1 MKRYIAGAAIA
12 CALLLTGSTAQA
24 DPLLVTGGSFRDGV
38 STGFWTLIGDGFSLS
53 GASEGSAGGLF
64 NSCRPCG
71 WEPAPVSL
79 NFSVDVFGGP
89 FLGGR
94 PGTFNGVSYPTT
106 VFDGQLHFTG
116 PSLSAAVLSPTNLLF
131 TLPFTMTGHLTAF
144 ANGSDEFLNN
154 SPLFA
159 ADFMGRGTV
168 TARFNQD
175 PTEPGQ
181 PNLFDVASVVYRF
194 ESSESPVPEPATLLM
209 LGAGLVIVAHRM
221 RRRRV

>member
-1 MKRYIAGAAIA
+1 MKRCIVGMAVA
-12 CALLLTGSTAQA
+12 CALLLSGTAAHA
-24 DPLLVTGGSFRDGV
+24 DPLLVTGGSFADGV

-53 GASEGSAGGLF
+53 AGTEGGVGGLF
-64 NSCRPCG
+64 SSCEPCG
-71 WEPAPVSL
+71 WEPAPVAL
-79 NFSVDVFGGP
+79 RFSVLATGGP

-94 PGTFNGVSYPTT
+94 SGTFNGVSYPFT
-106 VFDGQLHFTG
+106 VFDGSLQFTA
-116 PSLSAAVLSPTNLLF
+116 PTLSAAVLSPTNLLF

-144 ANGSDEFLNN
+144 ANGSDEFLNE
-154 SPLFA
+154 SPLFS

-209 LGAGLVIVAHRM
+209 LGAGLVILSNRL
-221 RRRRV
+221 RRRV